1 MFDMK
6 KFAAFLV
13 GKRREKNITQGQLAD
28 MVGVTHQAVSKWERG
43 ETMPELSKLSD
54 LSNALD
60 VPTEDFVAA
69 MHSDDR
75 DENETACLDD
85 DYYALPDK
93 TLVGDVY
100 AIAPFLSKQT
110 LTTAITEITLSKGS
124 AISSMLFKFADVD
137 ILREVA
143 LAVFSTDTDKG
154 RIHLLPYL
162 PQNEVSKLILNRY
175 STGGVDAILPLLPY
189 AKEKEVVDM
198 IFKSVVS
205 TAGNWHPFMK
215 ILPSILPE
223 VVVENGIDNAVEF
236 GVGSF
241 HNWWTLLGAANTANI
256 FIGYCRHFSHSFS
269 AWSDIAPYLRYADTN
284 LMVAELEKMK
294 SEGYDFNMT
303 VNYAQMKALPPPIA
317 EKLTEYGMKA
327 DVEHFDRV
335 NFTGSVQNNWN
346 GRNDADEFEDRI
358 SELEDRIEDL
368 ENMIEDLESTVEDL
382 ESRLDDLE
390 D

>member
-69 MHSDDR
+69 MHSGE
-75 DENETACLDD
+75 DEEKNNTFLDNE
-85 DYYALPDK
+85 YYALADK

-100 AIAPFLSKQT
+100 ALAPFLSRQT
-110 LTTAITEITLSKGS
+110 LITAITELTLSKGS
-124 AISSMLFKFADVD
+124 GISSMLFKFADED

-143 LAVFSTDTDKG
+143 LTVFSVEMDKG

-162 PQNEVSKLILNRY
+162 PQNEVSKLLLNRY
-175 STGGVDAILPLLPY
+175 SIGGVEAILPLLPY
-189 AKEKEVVDM
+189 AKDKDVVDM

-205 TAGNWHPFMK
+205 GAGNWHPFMK
-215 ILPSILPE
+215 VLTSILPE
-223 VVVENGIDNAVEF
+223 VVVENGIDYAVER
-236 GVGSF
+236 GIGSF
-241 HNWWTLLGAANTANI
+241 YNWWTLLGAANTANI

-294 SEGYDFNMT
+294 ADGYDFNMT